1 MASLTPR
8 DVNAVLSEHLS
19 NYMVISDEAEI
30 TDFELLQ
37 IIQSL
42 SNYNQVEDRL
52 VRLDRLFIYYS
63 AAISE

>member
-19 NYMVISDEAEI
+19 KYMDISDEAEI

-52 VRLDRLFIYYS
+52 VRLDCLFICYL